1 LSGSGSEGLLI
12 VNADDWG
19 QDPRTT
25 DCILDCVKNG
35 SVSAV
40 SAMVFMEDSERAAA
54 IALEHVIDAGLHVN
68 LTSPFTAG
76 TCPVTV
82 REHQRRITAY
92 LRSNKMAQLIFNPLL
107 MKSFDYV
114 VRAQVDE
121 FQRLYGAAPARI
133 DGHHHMHL
141 CANVLLQRLLPPG
154 TIVRRNFSFRPGEKS
169 ILNRTYR
176 RFVDK
181 GLARRHRMV
190 DHLFSI
196 APINPPERLQRI
208 FSLAHR
214 AVIALETH
222 PANPEEY
229 ALLAG
234 PEFCRSAGAVPST
247 FQSLPRVAPGQETV
261 Q

>member
-1 LSGSGSEGLLI
+1 
-12 VNADDWG
+12 
-19 QDPRTT
+19 
-25 DCILDCVKNG
+25 
-35 SVSAV
+35 
-40 SAMVFMEDSERAAA
+40 
-54 IALEHVIDAGLHVN
+54 
-68 LTSPFTAG
+68 
-76 TCPVTV
+76 
-82 REHQRRITAY
+82 
-92 LRSNKMAQLIFNPLL
+92 MAQLIFNPLL

-121 FQRLYGAAPARI
+121 FRRLYGSAPARL

-176 RFVDK
+176 RFVDE

-196 APINPPERLQRI
+196 APLNPPERLQRI

-214 AVIALETH
+214 AVIELETH
-222 PANPEEY
+222 PVNPEEY
-229 ALLAG
+229 ALLAS

-261 Q
+261 